1 MFNKKG
7 DWDTPKSLPGLIL
20 GLIILAMGIFP
31 LLNQFGV
38 ISFNLP
44 YTPAGIVLE
53 IILAIG
59 GVYLFIMGIMEDV
72 DFMKWISII
81 AGVIVAAIGIIP
93 LLANF
98 GINIT
103 LPFLA
108 FLYSP
113 FLYVIIGLLM
123 LIGVFLMP

>member
-53 IILAIG
+53 IILTIG

-72 DFMKWISII
+72 DFMKWVSII
-81 AGVIVAAIGIIP
+81 AGIIVTTIGILP

-98 GINIT
+98 GINIAV
-103 LPFLA
+103 PFLA

-113 FLYVIIGLLM
+113 YLYVVIGLLM

>member
-20 GLIILAMGIFP
+20 GLIILSMGVFP
-31 LLNQFGV
+31 LLNKFGV
-38 ISFNLP
+38 INFDLP

-53 IILAIG
+53 IILTIG
-59 GVYLFIMGIMEDV
+59 GIYLLIMGIMEDV
-72 DFMKWISII
+72 DFMKWVSILSGI
-81 AGVIVAAIGIIP
+81 IVTVIGIIP

-98 GINIT
+98 GINIAI
-103 LPFLA
+103 PFLA

-113 FLYVIIGLLM
+113 YLYVIIGLMM

>member
-1 MFNKKG
+1 MFNKTG

-20 GLIILAMGIFP
+20 GLILLAMGIFP

-44 YTPAGIVLE
+44 YTPAGIILE
-53 IILAIG
+53 IILTIG

-72 DFMKWISII
+72 DFMKWVSII
-81 AGVIVAAIGIIP
+81 AGIIVATIGILP

-98 GINIT
+98 GV
-103 LPFLA
+103 LAVVPFLA

-113 FLYVIIGLLM
+113 YLYVIIGLLM

>member
-7 DWDTPKSLPGLIL
+7 DWDAPKSLPGLIL

-31 LLNQFGV
+31 LLNQFGF

-59 GVYLFIMGIMEDV
+59 GVYLVIMGIMEDV

-81 AGVIVAAIGIIP
+81 AGIIVATIGIIP

-98 GINIT
+98 GINIAV
-103 LPFLA
+103 PFLA

-113 FLYVIIGLLM
+113 YLYVIIGLLM

>member
-38 ISFNLP
+38 IGFDLP

-53 IILAIG
+53 IILTIG
-59 GVYLFIMGIMEDV
+59 GVYLLIMGIMEDV
-72 DFMKWISII
+72 DFMKWVSII
-81 AGVIVAAIGIIP
+81 AGIIVATIGIIP

-98 GINIT
+98 GINIAV
-103 LPFLA
+103 PFLA

-113 FLYVIIGLLM
+113 YLYVIIGLLM

>member
-38 ISFNLP
+38 IGFNLP

-53 IILAIG
+53 IILTIG

-72 DFMKWISII
+72 DFMKWASII
-81 AGVIVAAIGIIP
+81 SGIIVAAMGIIP

-98 GINIT
+98 GVNIAV
-103 LPFLA
+103 PFLA

-113 FLYVIIGLLM
+113 YLYVIIGLMM
-123 LIGVFLMP
+123 LVGIFLMP

>member
-7 DWDTPKSLPGLIL
+7 DWDTPKSLPGLII

-38 ISFNLP
+38 IGFNLP
-44 YTPAGIVLE
+44 YTPAGIFLE
-53 IILAIG
+53 VILAIG

-72 DFMKWISII
+72 DFMKWISIV
-81 AGVIVAAIGIIP
+81 AGIIVAIIGIIP

-103 LPFLA
+103 IPFLA

-113 FLYVIIGLLM
+113 YLYVIIGLLM

>member
-38 ISFNLP
+38 IGFDLP

-53 IILAIG
+53 IILALG

-72 DFMKWISII
+72 DFMKWVSII
-81 AGVIVAAIGIIP
+81 AGVIVATIGILP

-98 GINIT
+98 GINIAI
-103 LPFLA
+103 PFLA

-113 FLYVIIGLLM
+113 YLYVIIGLLM

>member
-38 ISFNLP
+38 IGFDLP

-53 IILAIG
+53 IILTIG
-59 GVYLFIMGIMEDV
+59 GIYLFIMGIMEDV
-72 DFMKWISII
+72 DFMKWVSII
-81 AGVIVAAIGIIP
+81 AGIIVATIGILP

>member
-20 GLIILAMGIFP
+20 GLLILAMGIFP

-38 ISFNLP
+38 IGFNLP
-44 YTPAGIVLE
+44 YTPTGIILE
-53 IILAIG
+53 IILTIG
-59 GVYLFIMGIMEDV
+59 GIYLIIMGIMEDI
-72 DFMKWISII
+72 DFMKWTSII
-81 AGVIVAAIGIIP
+81 AGIIVTIMGILP
-93 LLANF
+93 LLGNF

-103 LPFLA
+103 LSFLA

-113 FLYVIIGLLM
+113 YLYLLIGILMIIG
-123 LIGVFLMP
+123 IFLMP